1 MTTADTERQAMRSEL
16 SEDAAALNLM
26 EFWEE
31 RAELELLQPRQGAEP
46 CLWRW
51 KDIEPRLHRAAE
63 IVPLEEA
70 ERRALLFS
78 NPGLAPRPFM
88 TNTIFG
94 AYSLYNPGEH
104 APVHRHTP
112 SASRM
117 LLEGEGAYTT
127 VEGEKCVMHRGDLIL
142 TPNGTW
148 HDHGNDGDG
157 PIIWMDVLD
166 LPLVENLNSTVFE
179 FEYFEED
186 AQSNT
191 REPVQRTTQSVIHPD
206 DHSQNLYAG
215 GGYKPLFVD
224 RERGVRGDH
233 SPMFV
238 YRAENTREQLD
249 RLRDYDGSPFDGV
262 IIEFCDPT
270 TGGPVMPTLSYTAQ
284 LLRPG
289 EHTRAH
295 RHTANAIYCV
305 VEGSGYTQ
313 IGDTRLDWTR
323 NDAFCAPAWM
333 WHEHVNTS
341 PTGDAVLYSVTDT
354 PTLKKLGLYRE
365 ERRMDD
371 GEQVLAVR

>member
-1 MTTADTERQAMRSEL
+1 MAKSAASRSEARVEL
-16 SEDAAALNLM
+16 SQDAAALNLM

-31 RAELELLQPRQGAEP
+31 RADLELLQPRRGAVP

-51 KDIEPRLHRAAE
+51 KDIEPRLYRAAE

-94 AYSLYNPGEH
+94 AYSLYNPGEQ

-127 VEGEKCVMHRGDLIL
+127 VEGEKCEMHRGDLIL

-148 HDHGNDGDG
+148 HDHGNDGDA

-166 LPLVENLNSTVFE
+166 LPLVENLNSTMFE
-179 FEYFEED
+179 FDYSESD

-191 REPVQRTTQSVIHPD
+191 GEPVSRTTQSIRYPA
-206 DHSQNLYAG
+206 DHSQNAYGAG
-215 GGYKPLFVD
+215 GLKPIFLD
-224 RERGVRGDH
+224 HSRGANGRH

-238 YRAENTREQLD
+238 YRAENTREQLE
-249 RLRDYDGSPFDGV
+249 RLRDYDGSPYDG
-262 IIEFCDPT
+262 IIVEFCDPA
-270 TGGPVMPTLSYTAQ
+270 TGAEVMPTLSYTAQ
-284 LLRPG
+284 LLRPR
-289 EHTRAH
+289 EHTSSH
-295 RHTANAIYCV
+295 RHNANAIYCV
-305 VEGSGYTQ
+305 MEGSGYTE
-313 IGDTRLDWTR
+313 IEGTRLEWSR
-323 NDAFCAPAWM
+323 NDAFCVPAWM
-333 WHEHVNTS
+333 WHEHVNGN
-341 PTGDAVLYSVTDT
+341 GDAVLYSVTDT
-354 PTLKKLGLYRE
+354 PTLKKLALYRE
-365 ERRMDD
+365 EGRTADNEVVR
-371 GEQVLAVR
+371 LAG

>member
-1 MTTADTERQAMRSEL
+1 MAQTIEQTEGNRAEL
-16 SEDAAALNLM
+16 SQAAADLNLM

-31 RAELELLQPRQGAEP
+31 RADLELLRPREGAQP

-51 KDIEPRLHRAAE
+51 RDIEPRLRDASK

-78 NPGLAPRPFM
+78 NPGLKPRPFM

-127 VEGEKCVMHRGDLIL
+127 VEGEKCTMHRADLIL

-148 HDHGNDGDG
+148 HDHGNDGDNH
-157 PIIWMDVLD
+157 IVWMDVLD

-179 FEYFEED
+179 FDYTEAD
-186 AQSNT
+186 PQSNT
-191 REPVQRTTQSVIHPD
+191 GEAVPRTAQTIAHAH
-206 DHSQNLYAG
+206 DHSQNLYGAG
-215 GGYKPLFVD
+215 GLKPLFVD
-224 RERGVRGDH
+224 HVRGLGNH

-238 YRAENTREQLD
+238 YRGERMLEQLD
-249 RLRDYDGSPFDGV
+249 RLRDYDGSPYDG
-262 IIEFCDPT
+262 IILEFCDPA
-270 TGGPVMPTLSYTAQ
+270 TGQSVMPTLSYTAQ

-289 EHTRAH
+289 ETTLAH

-305 VEGSGYTQ
+305 IEGSGQTVVN
-313 IGDTRLDWTR
+313 GTTLEWNR
-323 NDAFCAPAWM
+323 NDAFCVPAWS
-333 WHEHVNTS
+333 WHSHFNGSE
-341 PTGDAVLYSVTDT
+341 GDDAVLYSVTDT
-354 PTLKKLGLYRE
+354 PTLKKLALYRE
-365 ERRMDD
+365 EGKTED
-371 GEQVLAVR
+371 GEVIKIAP

>member
-1 MTTADTERQAMRSEL
+1 MTGQATGRNEQRESL
-16 SEDAAALNLM
+16 SRDAAALNLM

-31 RAELELLQPRQGAEP
+31 RADLELLQPRRGAEP

-51 KDIEPRLHRAAE
+51 SDIEPRLYEAAV

-88 TNTIFG
+88 TNTVFG

-127 VEGEKCVMHRGDLIL
+127 VEGEKCTMHRGDLIL

-148 HDHGNDGDG
+148 HDHGNDGG
-157 PIIWMDVLD
+157 APIIWMDVLD
-166 LPLVENLNSTVFE
+166 LPLVEALNSTVFE
-179 FEYFEED
+179 FDYAETD
-186 AQSNT
+186 QQSNT
-191 REPVQRTTQSVIHPD
+191 GEEMPRTTQSIRHPH
-206 DHSQNLYAG
+206 DHSQNLYG
-215 GGYKPLFVD
+215 GGGLKPVFVD
-224 RERGVRGDH
+224 HERGITPH

-249 RLRDYDGSPFDGV
+249 RLRDYDGSPYDG
-262 IIEFCDPT
+262 IIVEFCDPA
-270 TGGPVMPTLSYTAQ
+270 TGASVMPTLSYTAQ

-289 EHTRAH
+289 EHTRSH

-305 VEGSGYTQ
+305 IEGEGHTEVD
-313 IGDTRLDWTR
+313 GKRLEWTR
-323 NDAFCAPAWM
+323 NDAFCVPAWM
-333 WHEHVNTS
+333 WHEHVNGDS
-341 PTGDAVLYSVTDT
+341 DAVLYSVTDA

-365 ERRMDD
+365 DGKTPD
-371 GEQVLAVR
+371 GEVVRLSG

>member
-1 MTTADTERQAMRSEL
+1 MTETAERAEL
-16 SEDAAALNLM
+16 TQAAAELNLM

-31 RAELELLQPRQGAEP
+31 RAELELLRPRQSAQP

-51 KDIEPRLHRAAE
+51 RDIEPRLRDAAE

-78 NPGLAPRPFM
+78 NPGLKPRPFM

-94 AYSLYNPGEH
+94 AYSLYNPGER

-127 VEGEKCVMHRGDLIL
+127 VEGEKCIMHRADLIL

-157 PIIWMDVLD
+157 HIVWMDVLD
-166 LPLVENLNSTVFE
+166 LPLVENLNATVFE
-179 FEYFEED
+179 FDYAEAD
-186 AQSNT
+186 PQSNT
-191 REPVQRTTQSVIHPD
+191 GEQVPRTAQTIAHAD
-206 DHSQNLYAG
+206 DHSQNLYGAG
-215 GGYKPLFVD
+215 GLKPLFVD
-224 RERGVRGDH
+224 HERGRGNH

-238 YRAENTREQLD
+238 YRGALMRTQLD
-249 RLRDYDGSPFDGV
+249 RLRDYDGSPYDGI
-262 IIEFCDPT
+262 IIEFCDPA
-270 TGGPVMPTLSYTAQ
+270 TGQSVMPTLSYTAQ

-289 EHTRAH
+289 EATLAH

-305 VEGSGYTQ
+305 IEGGGTTVVDGTTLEWS
-313 IGDTRLDWTR
+313 R
-323 NDAFCAPAWM
+323 NDAFCVPAWS
-333 WHEHVNTS
+333 WHSHVN
-341 PTGDAVLYSVTDT
+341 GAGGDDAVLYSVTDS
-354 PTLKKLGLYRE
+354 PTLKKLALYRE
-365 ERRMDD
+365 EGKTDT
-371 GEQVLAVR
+371 GEVIRIAP